1 MDRSTD
7 IEVLRA
13 ALDWLEQ
20 DTAVTLVT
28 VASTWGSAP
37 RRPGALMAIHQDGR
51 FIGSVSGGCVEDD
64 LVQRTLR
71 GEFERRSPGL
81 IEYGINT
88 ASTRRVGLPC
98 GGRLQLLVEFIDSA
112 APLRKVLESIEA
124 GQAVVRRV
132 CLETGE
138 SSLHPATSSD
148 TLEFDGQNLC
158 KLFGPT
164 LRMLIIGA
172 GELAR
177 RVAQLAQTLDYAV
190 TICDSRPEYAS
201 GWEVE
206 GAEFSTIPPA
216 TCVQQYA
223 PDPGSAVL
231 ALAHAPALEDA
242 ALAEA
247 LKSRA
252 FYVGALGSQKNQQ
265 ARLRRLQR
273 LGLHESQL
281 AQLHGPIGLD
291 IGSHTPAEIAIAII
305 ADLIKARNKTA
316 KPVTRSE
323 SVHG

>member
-20 DTAVTLVT
+20 DAAVTLVT

-37 RRPGALMAIHQDGR
+37 RRPGALMVIHQDGR
-51 FIGSVSGGCVEDD
+51 FTGSVSGGCVEDD

-112 APLRKVLESIEA
+112 VPLRKVLESIEA

-247 LKSRA
+247 LISRA